1 MAWPSNVC
9 WTADWAIEGRTDQPD
24 RVLTPWGQEWRRR
37 PDGLYLPEVPE
48 RPLSLGALLNVSA
61 AWRVRSNDAFT
72 QTRRGRLY
80 TVAGDRL
87 AFLWRHPRT
96 DRWSAGHLAAFGDR
110 DGQWLERRVGMW
122 LALDTALAYCRRHRD
137 ELPVQVD
144 YEQACARLDTPPPP
158 SDGNPQ

>member
-1 MAWPSNVC
+1 MAWPRNVC
-9 WTADWAIEGRTDQPD
+9 WTDWLAIEGRTDQPD

-87 AFLWRHPRT
+87 AFLWRHPRPHP
-96 DRWSAGHLAAFGDR
+96 RGAGAPAP
-110 DGQWLERRVGMW
+110 VGG
-122 LALDTALAYCRRHRD
+122 
-137 ELPVQVD
+137 P
-144 YEQACARLDTPPPP
+144 
-158 SDGNPQ
+158 G